1 MPDLPDQMIYTLQ
14 QENKNL
20 KKILKEKEKKL
31 QQKGRELQQKGRA
44 LEQKDRELDLERS
57 LWKSRDGS
65 WDAGKWSALHR
76 LEVLDDIIRDGDMLR
91 QATLADGPKFR
102 YMLERAERFLRDSGQ
117 MPLFRDDERRASDP
131 GNRCKLYLR
140 HALLMALVHKKDNP
154 TQGVLA
160 AFFGIDQTTVSR
172 YLQVMDRM
180 LAETLSTAA
189 KISEE
194 IAGAATQEE
203 FKRIVPGQG
212 GGDIFLDGTHCPVQ
226 RPSEKTLRR
235 MKYSGK
241 KKRFTNN
248 TNVYTNRDG
257 VIIGIS
263 ESTVGSVGDITLL
276 KERPMPFGKWEE
288 AMHDADRPEGER
300 NRIFCDRGFQGIADH
315 LPGTA
320 PMIPHKED
328 EKIPTDAGAEGA
340 QQQDQLGAGAGRAF
354 HRKAQA
360 LRPRHRPLRRDRGAV
375 QQGIQRDNRA
385 CKPEPAVG
393 PRAQGGPSGRVEDV
407 SRLGTG
413 PLKGSRKIGIVRGAQ
428 PRCRAAHA
436 LAPLAQ
442 KIPQHASDPFH

>member
-1 MPDLPDQMIYTLQ
+1 MPDSPDQMIYTLQ
-14 QENKNL
+14 QENKSL
-20 KKILKEKEKKL
+20 KKILKEKEKKLQQKGREL

-91 QATLADGPKFR
+91 PATLADGPKFR
-102 YMLERAERFLRDSGQ
+102 YMLERAERFLVHSGQ

-180 LAETLSTAA
+180 LAETLPTAA

-263 ESTVGSVGDITLL
+263 KSTVGSVGDITLL
-276 KERPMPFGKWEE
+276 KERPMQFGKWEE
-288 AMHDADRPEGER
+288 AMRDADRPEGER
-300 NRIFCDRGFQGIADH
+300 NRIFCDRGLQGIADH

-320 PMIPHKED
+320 PMIPYKRTKKSPLTREQREHNSRINSERVLVEHSIGRLKRYD
-328 EKIPTDAGAEGA
+328 RITDPYDGTAA
-340 QQQDQLGAGAGRAF
+340 QFNREFNVITGLVNLNLLWDHVRKKAPPEEWKTSVDWKRA
-354 HRKAQA
+354 RS
-360 LRPRHRPLRRDRGAV
+360 
-375 QQGIQRDNRA
+375 RA
-385 CKPEPAVG
+385 PVK
-393 PRAQGGPSGRVEDV
+393 
-407 SRLGTG
+407 
-413 PLKGSRKIGIVRGAQ
+413 
-428 PRCRAAHA
+428 
-436 LAPLAQ
+436 
-442 KIPQHASDPFH
+442 

>member
-1 MPDLPDQMIYTLQ
+1 MPDSPDQMIYTLQ

-31 QQKGRELQQKGRA
+31 QQKGRELQQTVEK
-44 LEQKDRELDLERS
+44 LDLERS
-57 LWKSRDGS
+57 LWKSRDGD
-65 WDAGKWSALHR
+65 WDASKGAVLHR
-76 LEVLDDIIRDGDMLR
+76 LEVLDDIIRDADKLR

-102 YMLERAERFLRDSGQ
+102 YMLERAERFLAHSGQ
-117 MPLFRDDERRASDP
+117 MPLFRDDDRRASDP

-140 HALLMALVHKKDNP
+140 HALFMALVHKKDNP

-180 LAETLSTAA
+180 LAETLPTAA

-212 GGDIFLDGTHCPVQ
+212 GGGIFLDGTHCPVQ

-288 AMHDADRPEGER
+288 AMHDADRPEEER
-300 NRIFCDRGFQGIADH
+300 NRIFCDRGLQGIADH

-320 PMIPHKED
+320 PMIPHK
-328 EKIPTDAGAEGA
+328 KT
-340 QQQDQLGAGAGRAF
+340 
-354 HRKAQA
+354 K
-360 LRPRHRPLRRDRGAV
+360 
-375 QQGIQRDNRA
+375 
-385 CKPEPAVG
+385 KP
-393 PRAQGGPSGRVEDV
+393 
-407 SRLGTG
+407 
-413 PLKGSRKIGIVRGAQ
+413 
-428 PRCRAAHA
+428 H
-436 LAPLAQ
+436 
-442 KIPQHASDPFH
+442 

>member
-1 MPDLPDQMIYTLQ
+1 MPDSPDQMIYTLQ

-31 QQKGRELQQKGRA
+31 QQKGRELQQTVEK
-44 LEQKDRELDLERS
+44 LDLERS
-57 LWKSRDGS
+57 LWKSKDGD
-65 WDAGKWSALHR
+65 WDASKGAVLHR
-76 LEVLDDIIRDGDMLR
+76 LEVLDDIIRDADKLR
-91 QATLADGPKFR
+91 QSTLADGPKFR
-102 YMLERAERFLRDSGQ
+102 YMLERAERFLAHSGQ
-117 MPLFRDDERRASDP
+117 MPLFRDDDRASDP
-131 GNRCKLYLR
+131 GNRCRLYLR
-140 HALLMALVHKKDNP
+140 HALFMALVHKKDNP

-180 LAETLSTAA
+180 LAETLPTAA

-226 RPSEKTLRR
+226 RPSERTLRR

-300 NRIFCDRGFQGIADH
+300 NRIFCDRGLQGIADH

-320 PMIPHKED
+320 PMIPHKKTKKTPLTREQKKHNSRINSERVLVEHSIGRLKRYD
-328 EKIPTDAGAEGA
+328 RITDPYDGTAA
-340 QQQDQLGAGAGRAF
+340 QFNREFNVITGLVNLNLLWDHVRKEAPPGEWKTSVDWKRA
-354 HRKAQA
+354 RS
-360 LRPRHRPLRRDRGAV
+360 
-375 QQGIQRDNRA
+375 RA
-385 CKPEPAVG
+385 PVK
-393 PRAQGGPSGRVEDV
+393 
-407 SRLGTG
+407 
-413 PLKGSRKIGIVRGAQ
+413 
-428 PRCRAAHA
+428 
-436 LAPLAQ
+436 
-442 KIPQHASDPFH
+442 